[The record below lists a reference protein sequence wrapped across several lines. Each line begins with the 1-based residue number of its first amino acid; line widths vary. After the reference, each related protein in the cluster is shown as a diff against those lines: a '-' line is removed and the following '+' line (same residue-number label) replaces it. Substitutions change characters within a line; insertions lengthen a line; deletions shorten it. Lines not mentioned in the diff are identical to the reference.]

1 MNPQKI
7 ITKNMTVSIPSDLL
21 EKLNKKAKK
30 EDRPKSRIVR
40 DALKT
45 HLAKDD

>member
-1 MNPQKI
+1 MKI
-7 ITKNMTVSIPSDLL
+7 ITVSIPADLC
-21 EKLNKKAKK
+21 EKLEKKAKR

-40 DALKT
+40 DALKN